1 MNVNPGELSK
11 RIKIVSVVFGVDS
24 DGFPIIVSETIIHE
38 CWAKAGNTSGT
49 ELIKAGAE
57 FVEAKTRFLIRYTSK
72 TINEDMQVIF
82 NGDYYNISY
91 VNNYEY
97 SNDYI
102 EIFGTLRKLV

>member
-11 RIKIVSVVFGVDS
+11 RIKIVSVVSGVDS
-24 DGFPIIVSETIIHE
+24 DGFPIASETIIHE

-82 NGDYYNISY
+82 NGDYYNIRY

-97 SNDYI
+97 SNEYI

>member
-1 MNVNPGELSK
+1 MNVNPGELNK
-11 RIKIVSVVFGVDS
+11 RIKIVSVTNGADS
-24 DGFPIIVSETIIHE
+24 EGFPIPIETLIHE

-57 FVEAKTRFLIRYTSK
+57 FIEAKTRFLIRHVNK

-97 SNDYI
+97 SNEYI